1 MYKLYFDMEKYLKE
15 LVEHELWTYFKKY
28 CSNPRQAMIL
38 LWWVALNS
46 MWDFLW
52 NEDAKFEK
60 KNVKIDDIYLTWTSP
75 DINEITIDIC
85 NRDVK
90 KLRELIKKDLK
101 IKEKLE
107 KCASFWNET
116 ILLIDLWD
124 WKYKSF
130 DWMHRIVWHILLWKS
145 EIDAYVLKNYWEFLP
160 NNEPHVVY
168 DIIKSY
174 QRSKRNKQDKDDLKW
189 ALRLL
194 INNTWNT
201 KELLM
206 NRFNSNYLKDNE
218 IQEIIKEL
226 IV

>member
-1 MYKLYFDMEKYLKE
+1 MEKYLKK

-28 CSNPRQAMIL
+28 CSNPRQAMII

-52 NEDAKFEK
+52 NEDAKFER

-75 DINEITIDIC
+75 DINKITIDIC

-90 KLRELIKKDLK
+90 KLRELIKRDLK
-101 IKEKLE
+101 IKGKLE
-107 KCASFWNET
+107 KWASFWNET

-130 DWMHRIVWHILLWKS
+130 DWMHRMVWHILLWKS

-160 NNEPHVVY
+160 DNEPHVVY

-174 QRSKRNKQDKDDLKW
+174 QRSKRTKQDKYDLKW

-194 INNTWNT
+194 INNTWNI

-226 IV
+226 IL